1 MKLILNDRNADVC
14 KMFAEV
20 LKYIPISDI
29 HCCNFEDIPRNDYDI
44 LLTPGN
50 SYGQMT
56 GGFDLAV
63 RNRWPESE
71 GDVQRAIRRHH
82 NGMCPIGDS
91 VTVALSTETS
101 QVLIYTPTMRVP
113 MPIHGTDNVYWAYR
127 KAFNVIEMLEHGT
140 SFPRAVI
147 RDLRVLLPAFGTS
160 AGYMPYIKAA
170 NQCRLAWE
178 HTFRPPIQA
187 TTAQM
192 FADHKQI
199 SEWM

>member
-20 LKYIPISDI
+20 LKDLPIADV
-29 HCCNFEDIPRNDYDI
+29 HCCNFEDIPRNDYDV

-63 RNRWPESE
+63 RNRWPASE
-71 GDVQRAIRRHH
+71 GDVQRSIWSNH
-82 NGMCPIGDS
+82 NGMCPIGGN
-91 VTVALSTETS
+91 VVVPLSNEST

-127 KAFNVIEMLEHGT
+127 AAFNVIEALTHGMAF
-140 SFPRAVI
+140 SS
-147 RDLRVLLPAFGTS
+147 DLRVLLPAFGTS
-160 AGYMPYIKAA
+160 AGYVPYIKAA
-170 NQCRLAWE
+170 HQCRIAWE
-178 HTFRPPIQA
+178 HVFRPPVQV

-192 FADHKQI
+192 FADHKQL